1 MKALGKNRFGGW
13 RVLASIL
20 LTTLPTVAL
29 SQGRPDII
37 WVKGGH
43 SYSVN
48 SVAYSPDGELL
59 GSGSSDR
66 TIKIWRQD
74 GTFIRTL
81 AIPYDFNH
89 QLFDVLSVA
98 ISPDSTLIAAGV
110 QQTIGGG
117 QCTSAVHIWR
127 ISDGQLVQTF
137 TGYAVGDVTNTGVT
151 SVAFSSD
158 GQYLASGSKDRSVKV
173 WRMSNGTLVSNR
185 SDHAQQVNA
194 VAFSPE
200 GQWLGS
206 ASNDRTA
213 KLYRTSDW
221 GLERTLTGHGD
232 YVFSLAFSPD
242 SKHLA
247 TGSWDQ
253 TVRIWNVID
262 GSLLFSLP
270 HGSGILAVA
279 FVPNGK
285 TLASGAYDH
294 SIKLW
299 DPKRGVLVDTL
310 LGHNASVL
318 TLAFAPDSRMLAS
331 GSWYPEFAIK
341 LWWSDSRT
349 LAPGSRYPAHTT
361 KLWSPSQPAAPPTV
375 TNHSTSIYELIFTA
389 NGRLISGADTTARFW
404 DALTGQFLNTINATA
419 SVTTMALS
427 PDGQLIALPGANHTV
442 KIYRTSDGTLIQ
454 TLVGHT
460 QDITGLA
467 FSHDGSLLASGAFF
481 DGNND
486 VIKLWNVSNWTLVRE
501 LSGPFLFGP
510 FMAVNFSA
518 DDALISASC
527 ESVPAVW
534 HVSDGTFIRTFP
546 VSGLTRFSPDGTLL
560 AIASNPIHVY
570 RTSDWLQVASL
581 SDQNQ
586 ALAFTPDGQYLAAG
600 GPSQMQ
606 FWRVSDWTLQ
616 LSYNQEL
623 GYPGRGVSSLAFSAD
638 GTRFAYGRID
648 AVVAVATNPLIAKAS
663 H

>member
-1 MKALGKNRFGGW
+1 MKPLGWNRFGGW
-13 RVLASIL
+13 RLIASIL
-20 LTTLPTVAL
+20 LTFLPAIAF

-37 WVKGGH
+37 WAKGGH
-43 SYSVN
+43 SFSVN
-48 SVAYSPDGELL
+48 SVAYSPDGQLL
-59 GSGSSDR
+59 VSGSSDR
-66 TIKIWRQD
+66 TIKLWRQD

-81 AIPYDFNH
+81 AIPYDINH

-117 QCTSAVHIWR
+117 QFTSAVHVWR

-137 TGYAVGDVTNTGVT
+137 TGYAIGDVTNTGVT

-173 WRMSNGTLVSNR
+173 WRMANGTLVSSR

-194 VAFSPE
+194 VAFSPD
-200 GQWLGS
+200 GQWLAS

-221 GLERTLTGHGD
+221 GLEQTLSGHTNNI
-232 YVFSLAFSPD
+232 YSVAFSPD
-242 SKHLA
+242 GKTLA

-253 TVRIWNVID
+253 TVRLWNVSD
-262 GSLLFSLP
+262 WGLVFSLAQ
-270 HGSGILAVA
+270 GSGVGVLA
-279 FVPNGK
+279 FSPDGK
-285 TLASGAYDH
+285 MLATGTWDH
-294 SIKLW
+294 NIRLW

-310 LGHNASVL
+310 VGHNAFVQ
-318 TLAFAPDSRMLAS
+318 TLAFAPDSRTLAS

-341 LWWSDSRT
+341 LWWPPSKR
-349 LAPGSRYPAHTT
+349 A
-361 KLWSPSQPAAPPTV
+361 SPFAPPTV
-375 TNHSTSIYELIFTA
+375 TNHSSSINELIFTA
-389 NGRLISGADTTARFW
+389 NGRLISGGDTTARFW
-404 DALTGQFLNTINATA
+404 DALAGHFLSMINATA

-442 KIYRTSDGTLIQ
+442 KIYRTADGTLVQ

-510 FMAVNFSA
+510 FIGINFSA
-518 DDALISASC
+518 NDALISASC

-560 AIASNPIHVY
+560 TIASNPIHVY
-570 RTSDWLQVASL
+570 RTSDWVQVATL

-586 ALAFTPDGQYLAAG
+586 ALAFTPDGHYLAVG
-600 GPSQMQ
+600 GQSQIQ

-616 LSYNQEL
+616 LFYDQEL
-623 GYPGRGVSSLAFSAD
+623 GYAGRGVTSLAFSLD
-638 GTRFAYGRID
+638 GSRFAYGRTD
-648 AVVAVATNPLIAKAS
+648 AVVAVAANPFAANNHAS
-663 H
+663 RSTTRPAR

>member
-1 MKALGKNRFGGW
+1 MKQLGKNHLLRW
-13 RVLASIL
+13 RLIALTL
-20 LTTLPTVAL
+20 LIALPVSAF
-29 SQGRPDII
+29 SQGRPNTL
-37 WVKGGH
+37 WAKGGH
-43 SYSVN
+43 SGSVN
-48 SVAYSPDGELL
+48 SIAYSPDGQWLV
-59 GSGSSDR
+59 SGSSDL
-66 TIKIWRQD
+66 TIKIWRSD
-74 GTFIRTL
+74 GAFVRSL
-81 AIPYDFNH
+81 AIPYDINH

-110 QQTIGGG
+110 QQTIGGS
-117 QCTSAVHIWR
+117 QFTSAVQIWR

-137 TGYAVGDVTNTGVT
+137 TGYAGGDSTNTGVT
-151 SVAFSSD
+151 SVAFSPD
-158 GQYLASGSKDRSVKV
+158 GQYLATGSKDQSVKV
-173 WRMSNGTLVSNR
+173 WRMSNGTLVSSR
-185 SDHAQQVNA
+185 SDHTQQVNA
-194 VAFSPE
+194 VAFSPD
-200 GQWLGS
+200 GQWLAS

-232 YVFSLAFSPD
+232 FVFSLAFSPG
-242 SKHLA
+242 SATVA

-253 TVRIWNVID
+253 TVRIWRVTD
-262 GSLLFSLP
+262 GGLLYSMP
-270 HGSGILAVA
+270 HGSGVLAVA
-279 FVPNGK
+279 FSPDGK

-341 LWWSDSRT
+341 LWW
-349 LAPGSRYPAHTT
+349 P
-361 KLWSPSQPAAPPTV
+361 PSQRASAFAPPPV
-375 TNHSTSIYELIFTA
+375 TNHSSSINELIFTA
-389 NGRLISGADTTARFW
+389 NGRLISGGDTTARFW
-404 DALTGQFLNTINATA
+404 DTLTGRFLSIINAAA

-427 PDGQLIALPGANHTV
+427 PDGQLIAVPGANHTV
-442 KIYRTSDGTLIQ
+442 KVYGTADGTLVQ

-467 FSHDGSLLASGAFF
+467 FSHDGTLLASGAFF
-481 DGNND
+481 DGNHD

-501 LSGPFLFGP
+501 LSGQFLFGP
-510 FMAVNFSA
+510 FDAINFSA
-518 DDALISASC
+518 DDTLISASC

-534 HVSDGTFIRTFP
+534 RVSDGTLVRTFP

-570 RTSDWLQVASL
+570 RTSDWVLVASL
-581 SDQNQ
+581 SNQNQ
-586 ALAFTPDGQYLAAG
+586 ALAFAPNGQYLAVAG
-600 GPSQMQ
+600 SSQIQ

-616 LSYNQEL
+616 LFYDQEL

-648 AVVAVATNPLIAKAS
+648 AVVAVATNPFPPAAR

>member
-1 MKALGKNRFGGW
+1 
-13 RVLASIL
+13 V
-20 LTTLPTVAL
+20 
-29 SQGRPDII
+29 
-37 WVKGGH
+37 
-43 SYSVN
+43 
-48 SVAYSPDGELL
+48 
-59 GSGSSDR
+59 
-66 TIKIWRQD
+66 
-74 GTFIRTL
+74 
-81 AIPYDFNH
+81 
-89 QLFDVLSVA
+89 
-98 ISPDSTLIAAGV
+98 
-110 QQTIGGG
+110 
-117 QCTSAVHIWR
+117 
-127 ISDGQLVQTF
+127 
-137 TGYAVGDVTNTGVT
+137 
-151 SVAFSSD
+151 
-158 GQYLASGSKDRSVKV
+158 
-173 WRMSNGTLVSNR
+173 
-185 SDHAQQVNA
+185 
-194 VAFSPE
+194 
-200 GQWLGS
+200 
-206 ASNDRTA
+206 
-213 KLYRTSDW
+213 
-221 GLERTLTGHGD
+221 
-232 YVFSLAFSPD
+232 
-242 SKHLA
+242 A

-253 TVRIWNVID
+253 TVRIWSVTD

-270 HGSGILAVA
+270 HGSGVLAVA
-279 FVPNGK
+279 FSPNGK

-318 TLAFAPDSRMLAS
+318 TLAFAPDGRMLAS

-349 LAPGSRYPAHTT
+349 LAPGSWYPAHTT
-361 KLWSPSQPAAPPTV
+361 KLWSPFQPAAPPTV
-375 TNHSTSIYELIFTA
+375 TYHSNSINELIFTP

-404 DALTGQFLNTINATA
+404 DALTGRFSNTINATA

-427 PDGQLIALPGANHTV
+427 RDGQLIALPGANHTV
-442 KIYRTSDGTLIQ
+442 KIYRTADGALLQ

-467 FSHDGSLLASGAFF
+467 FSHDGALLASGAFF

-510 FMAVNFSA
+510 FIGINFSA
-518 DDALISASC
+518 NDALISASC

-534 HVSDGTFIRTFP
+534 HVPDGTFIRTFP
-546 VSGLTRFSPDGTLL
+546 VNGLTRFSPDGTLL
-560 AIASNPIHVY
+560 AVASNPIRVY

-586 ALAFTPDGQYLAAG
+586 ALAFTPDGHHMAAAG
-600 GPSQMQ
+600 SSQIQ

-616 LSYNQEL
+616 LFYDQEL
-623 GYPGRGVSSLAFSAD
+623 GYPGRGVTSLAFSAD

-648 AVVAVATNPLIAKAS
+648 AVVAVATNPLTAKAS

>member
-1 MKALGKNRFGGW
+1 MKQLGKNHLLQRSLIASALLV
-13 RVLASIL
+13 VLPAI
-20 LTTLPTVAL
+20 AL
-29 SQGRPDII
+29 SQGRPNIL
-37 WVKGGH
+37 WASGGH
-43 SYSVN
+43 SNSVN
-48 SVAYSPDGELL
+48 SVAYSPDGQLL
-59 GSGSSDR
+59 VSGSSDR
-66 TIKIWRQD
+66 TVKLWGQD
-74 GTFIRTL
+74 GTFIRSL

-98 ISPDSTLIAAGV
+98 VSPDSTLIAAGV

-137 TGYAVGDVTNTGVT
+137 TGYAIGGVTNTGVT
-151 SVAFSSD
+151 SVAFSPD
-158 GQYLASGSKDRSVKV
+158 GQYLASGSKDQSVKV
-173 WRMSNGTLVSNR
+173 WRMSNGTLVSSR

-194 VAFSPE
+194 VAFSPD
-200 GQWLGS
+200 GQWLAS

-232 YVFSLAFSPD
+232 DVFSLAFSPD
-242 SKHLA
+242 SATVA

-253 TVRIWNVID
+253 TVRIWRVND
-262 GSLLFSLP
+262 GGLLSSLP
-270 HGSGILAVA
+270 HGSGVLAVA
-279 FVPNGK
+279 FSPNGK

-341 LWWSDSRT
+341 LWW
-349 LAPGSRYPAHTT
+349 P
-361 KLWSPSQPAAPPTV
+361 PSQRASAFAPPTV
-375 TNHSTSIYELIFTA
+375 TNHSSSIYELIFTP

-404 DALTGQFLNTINATA
+404 DALTGRFLSTINATA

-442 KIYRTSDGTLIQ
+442 KIYRAADGMLMQ

-460 QDITGLA
+460 QDITGLT

-501 LSGPFLFGP
+501 LSGPLLFGP
-510 FMAVNFSA
+510 FMAINFSA

-560 AIASNPIHVY
+560 AVACNPIRVY

-586 ALAFTPDGQYLAAG
+586 ALAFTPEGHYMAAA
-600 GPSQMQ
+600 GPSQIQ

-616 LSYNQEL
+616 LFYDQEL
-623 GYPGRGVSSLAFSAD
+623 GYPGQGVTSLAFSPD
-638 GTRFAYGRID
+638 GIRFAYGRID
-648 AVVAVATNPLIAKAS
+648 AVVAVATNPFPPKAS
-663 H
+663 R

>member
-1 MKALGKNRFGGW
+1 MKQLGKNHLLQRSLIASALLV
-13 RVLASIL
+13 VLPA
-20 LTTLPTVAL
+20 TAL
-29 SQGRPDII
+29 SQGRPNIL
-37 WVKGGH
+37 WASGGH
-43 SYSVN
+43 SDSVN
-48 SVAYSPDGELL
+48 SVAYSPDGQLL
-59 GSGSSDR
+59 VSGSSDR
-66 TIKIWRQD
+66 TIKLWRQD
-74 GTFIRTL
+74 GTFVRSL

-98 ISPDSTLIAAGV
+98 VSPDSTLIAAGV

-117 QCTSAVHIWR
+117 QFTSAVHIWR

-137 TGYAVGDVTNTGVT
+137 TGYAIGGVTNTGVT
-151 SVAFSSD
+151 SVAFSAD
-158 GQYLASGSKDRSVKV
+158 GQYLASGSKDQSVKV
-173 WRMSNGTLVSNR
+173 WRMSTGTMVSSR

-194 VAFSPE
+194 VAFSRD
-200 GQWLGS
+200 GQWLAS

-242 SKHLA
+242 SATVA

-253 TVRIWNVID
+253 TVRIWRVTD
-262 GSLLFSLP
+262 GGLLFSLP
-270 HGSGILAVA
+270 HGSGVLAVA
-279 FVPNGK
+279 FSPNGK

-318 TLAFAPDSRMLAS
+318 TLAFAPDSRTLAS

-341 LWWSDSRT
+341 LWW
-349 LAPGSRYPAHTT
+349 P
-361 KLWSPSQPAAPPTV
+361 PSQRASAFAPPTV
-375 TNHSTSIYELIFTA
+375 TKHSSSISELIFTA
-389 NGRLISGADTTARFW
+389 NSRLISGADSTARFW
-404 DALTGQFLNTINATA
+404 DKLTGRFLSTINAAA

-442 KIYRTSDGTLIQ
+442 KIYRASDGTLLQ

-460 QDITGLA
+460 QDITGLS
-467 FSHDGSLLASGAFF
+467 FSHDGTLLASGAFF
-481 DGNND
+481 DGNHD

-501 LSGPFLFGP
+501 LSGQFLFGP
-510 FMAVNFSA
+510 FDAINFSP
-518 DDALISASC
+518 DDALISATC
-527 ESVPAVW
+527 EAVPAVW
-534 HVSDGTFIRTFP
+534 RVSDGTFVRTFP
-546 VSGLTRFSPDGTLL
+546 VNGLTRFSPDGTLL
-560 AIASNPIHVY
+560 AIASNPVYVY
-570 RTSDWLQVASL
+570 RTSDWAQVAIL

-586 ALAFTPDGQYLAAG
+586 ALAFTVDSRYLAVAG
-600 GPSQMQ
+600 SSQIQ

-616 LSYNQEL
+616 LFYDQEL

-648 AVVAVATNPLIAKAS
+648 AVVAVATSPFPPAAR